1 MGNQDD
7 EIYNVNDYSDAD
19 LYTMLDLNNPSDRE
33 LEAKILTTINKY
45 KETGDEHLETFFENM
60 YSHFFDDDD
69 DDDDDDQNEGF
80 TTQLSKEANAPKSM
94 QSIMNNTGENLLLL
108 NHNDHAPKQTTT
120 RDFGPSM
127 INPLLKET
135 QRRVVHIQSKYRD
148 RTTYPNST
156 DFNFNLSDPL
166 VNVVALRLHS
176 VKIPYKW
183 YNVSNEYNTNYFY
196 IKAVSPGIQGVYDF
210 KIEVDPGAYTIPELI
225 TNINASIADVA
236 AQYPN
241 VDFGTTGITYS
252 DMTLKSTFVLDIRNI
267 YTESSYYLQFPT
279 SSSPFTPLNTST
291 IPGMLGY
298 VNTTHPFYNIYSDF
312 QYALAV
318 TGITGGNPKQYDDQ
332 DPFTVVIND
341 GSTQGNN
348 YFTVLNY
355 QGPGQYDAP
364 TSTVLDT
371 IIVTY
376 TTIGQ
381 EYTRAQIVDL
391 INTALSENTRFSPQ
405 SKLKIQPMSYT
416 NSSGTTTS
424 LNQYVMTVSL
434 NPSTTTQS
442 TNMKT
447 VVIFPDETTIISGP
461 IWSGLHSCFL
471 FDEEHLVVYP
481 NNLIGQTTPVQTLYE
496 VTSIPTIT
504 YSCTKPYY
512 SASSLNTISAIIPT
526 SASIGFPDGYT
537 MNEYVGIDNGTTQY
551 TNSAINNALINATY
565 SSNITLDAT
574 MVYSIED
581 RLVISRTSIA
591 TIFNEYDYTLDLTNC
606 ILHTQFGLTASMNI
620 TSPTSN
626 VFTNAIA
633 TSAPYSI
640 NSTNDKIV
648 VAPKPGLGNSSVPS
662 YTIQLPNGIYSN
674 LVKLNQAINKAFLSI
689 TGTTDNTGTELNGL
703 NMSQSMVQIT
713 STDCT
718 FTYVIATHL
727 TENDYTMELGDTSN
741 TWEQYL
747 GFQASSYPLS
757 VFSQQTNYA
766 QVIADDIPFTDINKT
781 IVITNANNSF
791 QLNPLS
797 TIKGLSDSIGTNNVT
812 ITIPFGSYNVFD
824 LYKEINNQMS
834 QNALLI
840 GSSITTHYDSA
851 NNEYSEL
858 RIQLNQTY
866 TAEDYELVF
875 FDVNNVE
882 LNRIPT
888 NGNLVFE
895 PTKWDQMLGWLLGFH
910 SSQIYNLSPT
920 NALYVNENN
929 YSYNKKTGIVT
940 LTADTPLEIY
950 LYQDFYIILND
961 YTQNRLNDGVTT
973 IESIPTKVDKPKSSN
988 KANYTN
994 NEETNSAQ
1002 VGLENSISPD
1012 QLLTENKI
1020 YAANAINSDN
1030 QTNTTITKTY
1040 SDPPYLK
1047 NLFGLIPFK
1056 PSSLKRGEIFSEFGG
1071 ALQEN
1076 QRKYF
1081 GPVKIQKVS
1090 VQLMND
1096 RGDILNLNNAEWS
1109 FSIIAEYLYNQTGI

>member
-1 MGNQDD
+1 
-7 EIYNVNDYSDAD
+7 
-19 LYTMLDLNNPSDRE
+19 
-33 LEAKILTTINKY
+33 
-45 KETGDEHLETFFENM
+45 
-60 YSHFFDDDD
+60 
-69 DDDDDDQNEGF
+69 
-80 TTQLSKEANAPKSM
+80 
-94 QSIMNNTGENLLLL
+94 
-108 NHNDHAPKQTTT
+108 
-120 RDFGPSM
+120 
-127 INPLLKET
+127 
-135 QRRVVHIQSKYRD
+135 
-148 RTTYPNST
+148 
-156 DFNFNLSDPL
+156 
-166 VNVVALRLHS
+166 
-176 VKIPYKW
+176 
-183 YNVSNEYNTNYFY
+183 
-196 IKAVSPGIQGVYDF
+196 
-210 KIEVDPGAYTIPELI
+210 
-225 TNINASIADVA
+225 
-236 AQYPN
+236 
-241 VDFGTTGITYS
+241 
-252 DMTLKSTFVLDIRNI
+252 
-267 YTESSYYLQFPT
+267 
-279 SSSPFTPLNTST
+279 
-291 IPGMLGY
+291 
-298 VNTTHPFYNIYSDF
+298 
-312 QYALAV
+312 
-318 TGITGGNPKQYDDQ
+318 
-332 DPFTVVIND
+332 
-341 GSTQGNN
+341 
-348 YFTVLNY
+348 
-355 QGPGQYDAP
+355 
-364 TSTVLDT
+364 
-371 IIVTY
+371 
-376 TTIGQ
+376 
-381 EYTRAQIVDL
+381 
-391 INTALSENTRFSPQ
+391 
-405 SKLKIQPMSYT
+405 
-416 NSSGTTTS
+416 
-424 LNQYVMTVSL
+424 
-434 NPSTTTQS
+434 
-442 TNMKT
+442 
-447 VVIFPDETTIISGP
+447 
-461 IWSGLHSCFL
+461 
-471 FDEEHLVVYP
+471 
-481 NNLIGQTTPVQTLYE
+481 
-496 VTSIPTIT
+496 
-504 YSCTKPYY
+504 
-512 SASSLNTISAIIPT
+512 
-526 SASIGFPDGYT
+526 
-537 MNEYVGIDNGTTQY
+537 
-551 TNSAINNALINATY
+551 
-565 SSNITLDAT
+565 
-574 MVYSIED
+574 
-581 RLVISRTSIA
+581 
-591 TIFNEYDYTLDLTNC
+591 
-606 ILHTQFGLTASMNI
+606 
-620 TSPTSN
+620 
-626 VFTNAIA
+626 
-633 TSAPYSI
+633 
-640 NSTNDKIV
+640 
-648 VAPKPGLGNSSVPS
+648 
-662 YTIQLPNGIYSN
+662 
-674 LVKLNQAINKAFLSI
+674 
-689 TGTTDNTGTELNGL
+689 
-703 NMSQSMVQIT
+703 MVQIT

-747 GFQASSYPLS
+747 GFESSSYPLS

-766 QVIADDIPFTDINKT
+766 QVIANNIPFTDINKT

-791 QLNPLS
+791 HLNPLS

-824 LYKEINNQMS
+824 LYKEINNQLS

-840 GSSITTHYDSA
+840 GSSITTHYDSV

-882 LNRIPT
+882 FNRIPT

-940 LTADTPLEIY
+940 LTADTPLDIY

-973 IESIPTKVDKPKSSN
+973 IESISTKVDKPKSSN